1 VHSKSWG
8 YLQED
13 GTFDGMIGTL
23 VRKEVDVGGTSIL
36 CRAERHEGKI
46 ISHLIFLLSLHN
58 FHHCIAV
65 PFSHSTDII
74 SSFFSDR
81 CFLCLLQ
88 VFLLISLICFRLSK
102 GNVLC
107 CITLRQGKK

>member
-1 VHSKSWG
+1 
-8 YLQED
+8 
-13 GTFDGMIGTL
+13 M
-23 VRKEVDVGGTSIL
+23 RREVDVGGTSML
-36 CRAERHEGKI
+36 FRAERHEGKI

-58 FHHCIAV
+58 FHHCKAV

-88 VFLLISLICFRLSK
+88 VFFSSLNFTHLFS
-102 GNVLC
+102 
-107 CITLRQGKK
+107 TEQGKCVVLHNIKARNKKNELNFSFLKFMQH